1 MEHRWRG
8 MNEIWIGSTLGIL
21 ILMQLLIIRERINMK
36 LNLGTSS
43 NDLQTE
49 LGNLGSLL
57 DEAIDFL
64 VAGAQAPSPVI
75 AQAGGDLK
83 EVLLASLMN
92 KMLMPS
98 EHGNPQESQER
109 QVYENQP
116 ENIEEE
122 IV

>member
-1 MEHRWRG
+1 
-8 MNEIWIGSTLGIL
+8 
-21 ILMQLLIIRERINMK
+21 MQLLIIRECINMK

-64 VAGAQAPSPVI
+64 VAGHQQPSPVI
-75 AQAGGDLK
+75 AQAGSDLK

-92 KMLMPS
+92 KMFMPS
-98 EHGNPQESQER
+98 EHGIPQEQEER
-109 QVYENQP
+109 QIYENEP

-122 IV
+122 SV